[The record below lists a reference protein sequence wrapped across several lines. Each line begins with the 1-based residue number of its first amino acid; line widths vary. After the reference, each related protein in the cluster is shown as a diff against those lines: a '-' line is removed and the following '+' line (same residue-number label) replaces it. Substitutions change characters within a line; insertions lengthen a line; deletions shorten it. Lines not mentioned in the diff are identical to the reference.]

1 MGTEPTSSGGTPRP
15 GGGQGTDALDALV
28 ADLEDLAARPPHVWR
43 RELLER
49 LDRARTLLASES
61 REPDDWLQA
70 RRSTLLRERNA
81 LLDRITVT
89 RHRVMGEEDVDR
101 VAYDVR
107 RLAACLRRHLQ
118 RVSDVAWDEVEFEVG
133 GSD

>member
-15 GGGQGTDALDALV
+15 GDGQGTDALDALV
-28 ADLEDLAARPPHVWR
+28 ADLEDLAARPPHIWR